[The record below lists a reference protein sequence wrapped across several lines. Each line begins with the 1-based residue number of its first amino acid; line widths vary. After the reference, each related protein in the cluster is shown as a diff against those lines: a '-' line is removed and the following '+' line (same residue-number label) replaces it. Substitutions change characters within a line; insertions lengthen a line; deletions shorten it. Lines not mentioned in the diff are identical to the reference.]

1 MRGTNTMTLNAETMR
16 LAIEYWLNREVL
28 RDGVKHV
35 VTSIT
40 VPLVEKS
47 TYGPSANTPTT
58 FTLTIEPLPAPA
70 PAEEPK
76 P

>member
-16 LAIEYWLNREVL
+16 LAVEYWLNREVL
-28 RDGVKHV
+28 RDGVKHTV
-35 VTSIT
+35 AMIDAERPVTGNGIGAYA
-40 VPLVEKS
+40 PHR
-47 TYGPSANTPTT
+47 

>member
-28 RDGVKHV
+28 RDGVKH
-35 VTSIT
+35 TIATIEADRPSSNGIG
-40 VPLVEKS
+40 
-47 TYGPSANTPTT
+47 TYAPYK

-70 PAEEPK
+70 PAEEK
-76 P
+76 